1 MIKQANQSSDAKRLD
16 TLRSDALRSDAL
28 RSDALRSDALR
39 GGLIGF
45 GFIMEFGHAAAYAT
59 RTDVAIVAVADIC
72 AARRLAAKLAFPAAR
87 IYATANALLQ
97 AEADVLDFVDIATPP
112 AEHAVIAL
120 AALDAGVH
128 VLCEKP
134 LCTNVADADAL
145 LARAQQRERVLF
157 PCHNYRHAP
166 VIKAVRDL
174 LDRDTIG
181 RLHTVTLQTFRNT
194 HARGVAEW
202 LPDWRRDGQHAGGG
216 IAMDH
221 GSHSLYLLF
230 DWLASFPTAV
240 TARMRNGEE
249 YDTEEDFN
257 CTIDFPNGYATVHL
271 SWTSGVRKVM
281 YTLHG
286 ERGAIRVEDDDIEV
300 ATKRDD
306 CSRSYRGTWEFERF
320 TVRSDWMDSS
330 HSSWFNSLFNEF
342 RSAISAE
349 LYVSDDLRIA
359 RECIRLI
366 QSAYHSAAHQ
376 SAQVA
381 IERPAALAEYA
392 LPSVVFESAASVEA
406 A

>member
-1 MIKQANQSSDAKRLD
+1 MIRQTSFPDES
-16 TLRSDALRSDAL
+16 
-28 RSDALRSDALR
+28 LR
-39 GGLIGF
+39 GALIGF
-45 GFIMEFGHAAAYAT
+45 GFIMEFGHAAAYAKRDDVT
-59 RTDVAIVAVADIC
+59 IVAIADIC
-72 AARRLAAKLAFPAAR
+72 GERREAAQSRFPNAR
-87 IYATANALLQ
+87 IYESASALLK
-97 AEADVLDFVDIATPP
+97 AESRHLDFVDIATPP
-112 AEHAVIAL
+112 AQHAAIAI
-120 AALDAGVH
+120 AALDVGVH

-166 VIKAVRDL
+166 VVKAVREL
-174 LDRDTIG
+174 LDRNTIG
-181 RLHTVTLQTFRNT
+181 QVHTVTLQTFRNT

-202 LPDWRRDGQHAGGG
+202 APDWRRDRKYAGGG

-240 TARMRNGEE
+240 TARMQNGCIH
-249 YDTEEDFN
+249 DTEEDFN

-286 ERGAIRVEDDDIEV
+286 EHGAIRVEDDDIEV
-300 ATKRDD
+300 ACKSEDN
-306 CSRSYRGTWEFERF
+306 SRSYRGSWEFERF
-320 TVRSDWMDSS
+320 TVKSDWMDSS
-330 HSSWFNSLFNEF
+330 HVNWFNSLFDDF
-342 RSAISAE
+342 RHAIRTE
-349 LYVSDDLRIA
+349 QYVGDDIRIA

-366 QSAYHSAAHQ
+366 QSAYQ
-376 SAQVA
+376 SATHKSMQVE
-381 IERPAALAEYA
+381 IEQPAALAE
-392 LPSVVFESAASVEA
+392 FDMSARFASSGVEA

>member
-1 MIKQANQSSDAKRLD
+1 MRHGSRQDDSKRSDAKRLD
-16 TLRSDALRSDAL
+16 AVRSDAM
-28 RSDALRSDALR
+28 R
-39 GGLIGF
+39 GALIGF

-59 RTDVAIVAVADIC
+59 RTDVRIVAIADIC
-72 AARRLAAKLAFPAAR
+72 AARRLAAKLAFPKAR
-87 IYATANALLQ
+87 VYDSATALLQ
-97 AEADVLDFVDIATPP
+97 AESDRVDFVDIATPP
-112 AEHAVIAL
+112 AEHATIAL

-134 LCTNVADADAL
+134 LCTTVEDADAL
-145 LARAQQRERVLF
+145 LARAQQRQRVLF

-166 VIKAVRDL
+166 VIKAVRNL

-181 RLHTVTLQTFRNT
+181 QVHTVTLQTFRNT

-202 LPDWRRDGQHAGGG
+202 LPDWRRDAQHAGGG

-230 DWLASFPTAV
+230 DWLASFPTGV
-240 TARMRNGEE
+240 TARMRNGDEH
-249 YDTEEDFN
+249 DTEEDFN

-286 ERGAIRVEDDDIEV
+286 EHGAIRVEDDDIEV

-306 CSRSYRGTWEFERF
+306 CSRSYRGKWEFERF
-320 TVRSDWMDSS
+320 SVKSDWMDSS
-330 HSSWFNSLFNEF
+330 HSTWFNSLFDEF
-342 RSAISAE
+342 RNAISAGA
-349 LYVSDDLRIA
+349 YVSDDLRIA
-359 RECIRLI
+359 RECVRLI
-366 QSAYHSAAHQ
+366 QSAYQSAGNQ

-381 IERPAALAEYA
+381 IERPAALAEYGLA
-392 LPSVVFESAASVEA
+392 SVMFEAPAGVEA

>member
-1 MIKQANQSSDAKRLD
+1 MIKQAKNS
-16 TLRSDALRSDAL
+16 SDALRTDGRRGNTL
-28 RSDALRSDALR
+28 H

-59 RTDVAIVAVADIC
+59 RDDVVIVAVADIC

-87 IYATANALLQ
+87 IYDSAIALLR
-97 AEADVLDFVDIATPP
+97 AESTQLNFVDIATPP
-112 AEHAVIAL
+112 AEHAAIAL

-134 LCTNVADADAL
+134 LCTNVAEADAL

-166 VIKAVRDL
+166 VIKAVRNL
-174 LDRDTIG
+174 LDRDIIG
-181 RLHTVTLQTFRNT
+181 PVHTVTLQTFRNT

-202 LPDWRRDGQHAGGG
+202 LPDWRRDGEHAGGG

-240 TARMRNGEE
+240 TARMRNGDVH
-249 YDTEEDFN
+249 DTEEDFN

-286 ERGAIRVEDDDIEV
+286 ERGAIRVEDDEIEV
-300 ATKRDD
+300 STKRED
-306 CSRSYRGTWEFERF
+306 CSVSYRGKWEFERF
-320 TVRSDWMDSS
+320 TVCSDWMDSS
-330 HSSWFNSLFNEF
+330 HSRWFNSLFDQF
-342 RSAISAE
+342 RTAISSN

-366 QSAYHSAAHQ
+366 QSAYQSAA
-376 SAQVA
+376 SNSVQVN
-381 IERPAALAEYA
+381 IERPGCTR
-392 LPSVVFESAASVEA
+392 
-406 A
+406 

>member
-1 MIKQANQSSDAKRLD
+1 MIKQANQPSDVMRKESKRGEAKRGEAK
-16 TLRSDALRSDAL
+16 RG
-28 RSDALRSDALR
+28 DALR

-59 RTDVAIVAVADIC
+59 RKDVTIVAVADIC
-72 AARRLAAKLAFPAAR
+72 AARRLAAKLAFPGAR
-87 IYATANALLQ
+87 IYDCANSLIQ
-97 AEADVLDFVDIATPP
+97 AEAGVLDFVDIATPP

-120 AALDAGVH
+120 TALDAGLH

-145 LARAQQRERVLF
+145 LARAQLRQRVLF

-181 RLHTVTLQTFRNT
+181 PVHTVTLQTFRNT

-240 TARMRNGEE
+240 TARMRNGDE
-249 YDTEEDFN
+249 YNTEEDFN

-306 CSRSYRGTWEFERF
+306 CSRSYRGKWEFERF

-330 HSSWFNSLFNEF
+330 HSTWFDSLFNEF
-342 RSAISAE
+342 RSAISAG
-349 LYVSDDLRIA
+349 LYVSDDLCIA

-376 SAQVA
+376 SAQVV
-381 IERPAALAEYA
+381 IDRPAALAEYSR
-392 LPSVVFESAASVEA
+392 PSPEFEGAASVEA

>member
-1 MIKQANQSSDAKRLD
+1 MIKQAKQSG
-16 TLRSDALRSDAL
+16 DALRSDAL
-28 RSDALRSDALR
+28 RSEAMRSEAIR

-45 GFIMEFGHAAAYAT
+45 GFIMEFGHAAAYAS
-59 RTDVAIVAVADIC
+59 RTDVSIVAVADIC
-72 AARRLAAKLAFPAAR
+72 AARRLAAKLAFPGAR
-87 IYATANALLQ
+87 IYESANALLQ
-97 AEADVLDFVDIATPP
+97 AEARVLDFVDIATPP
-112 AEHAVIAL
+112 AQHAAIAL

-145 LARAQQRERVLF
+145 LARAQQRQRVLF

-166 VIKAVRDL
+166 VIKAVRNL

-181 RLHTVTLQTFRNT
+181 RVHTVTLQTFRNT

-286 ERGAIRVEDDDIEV
+286 ERGAIRVEDDNIEV

-306 CSRSYRGTWEFERF
+306 CSRSYRGKWEFKRLAVE
-320 TVRSDWMDSS
+320 SDWMDSS
-330 HSSWFNSLFNEF
+330 HSTWFNSLFDEF
-342 RSAISAE
+342 RSAISTD

-366 QSAYHSAAHQ
+366 QCAYHSAAHQ
-376 SAQVA
+376 STQVA
-381 IERPAALAEYA
+381 IECAAALAEYA
-392 LPSVVFESAASVEA
+392 LPSAMFETAASVEA

>member
-1 MIKQANQSSDAKRLD
+1 MIKQAKHSGEVSRGEVM
-16 TLRSDALRSDAL
+16 RGGALH
-28 RSDALRSDALR
+28 

-45 GFIMEFGHAAAYAT
+45 GFIMEFGHAAAYAK

-72 AARRLAAKLAFPAAR
+72 AARRLAAKLAFPGAR
-87 IYATANALLQ
+87 IYDSANALLQ
-97 AEADVLDFVDIATPP
+97 AEARTLDFVDIATPP

-120 AALDAGVH
+120 AALDAGLH

-134 LCTNVADADAL
+134 LCTTVADADAL
-145 LARAQQRERVLF
+145 LARAQQRQRVLF

-166 VIKAVRDL
+166 VIKAVREL

-181 RLHTVTLQTFRNT
+181 PIHTVTLQTFRNT

-240 TARMRNGEE
+240 TARMRNGDE

-306 CSRSYRGTWEFERF
+306 SSRSYRGKWEFERF
-320 TVRSDWMDSS
+320 TVGSDWMDSS
-330 HSSWFNSLFNEF
+330 HSTWFNSLFDEF
-342 RSAISAE
+342 RGAISAD
-349 LYVSDDLRIA
+349 LYVSDDLRVA

-381 IERPAALAEYA
+381 IDRPAALAAYT
-392 LPSVVFESAASVEA
+392 LPSAVFEAAATVEA

>member
-1 MIKQANQSSDAKRLD
+1 MIKQANQSSDAMRGD
-16 TLRSDALRSDAL
+16 GRRSDARRTDSM
-28 RSDALRSDALR
+28 R

-59 RTDVAIVAVADIC
+59 RADVSIVAVADIC
-72 AARRLAAKLAFPAAR
+72 AARRLAAKLAFPGAR
-87 IYATANALLQ
+87 IYDSAIALLQ
-97 AEADVLDFVDIATPP
+97 AEALALDFVDIATPP
-112 AEHAVIAL
+112 AGHAVIAL

-145 LARAQQRERVLF
+145 LARAQQRKRVLF

-181 RLHTVTLQTFRNT
+181 PIHTVTLQTFRNT

-230 DWLASFPTAV
+230 DWLASFPTGV
-240 TARMRNGEE
+240 TARMRNGDE

-257 CTIDFPNGYATVHL
+257 CTIDFPKGYATVHL

-306 CSRSYRGTWEFERF
+306 RSCSYRGKWEFERF
-320 TVRSDWMDSS
+320 TVKSDWMDSS
-330 HSSWFNSLFNEF
+330 HSTWFNSLFDEF
-342 RSAISAE
+342 RGAITAH

-366 QSAYHSAAHQ
+366 QSAYHSAANQ

-392 LPSVVFESAASVEA
+392 LPSVVFETAASVEA